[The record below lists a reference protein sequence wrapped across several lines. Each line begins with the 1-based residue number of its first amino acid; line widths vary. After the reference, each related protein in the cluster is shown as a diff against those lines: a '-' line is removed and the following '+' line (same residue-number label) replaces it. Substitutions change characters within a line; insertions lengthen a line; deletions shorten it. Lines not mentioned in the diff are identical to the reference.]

1 MVKGILGLVAGVLAA
16 IVAANLAFNATANV
30 GTQPVNEPWA
40 QDRMEIV
47 AWNNEEWTAWIV
59 DDIFHQIPENQSRWS
74 QHSNP
79 SLAFTDWEG
88 EMWQAKIEVDDFL
101 LAYRGDWNGPIE
113 RSDAIR
119 YRDWAGNNQLRTA
132 TQLRR

>member
-30 GTQPVNEPWA
+30 GTQPVNEPWV

-47 AWNNEEWTAWIV
+47 AWNNENWTVWIV
-59 DDIFHQIPENQSRWS
+59 GDVFNQLPENEDWWSR
-74 QHSNP
+74 HLNP
-79 SLAFTDWEG
+79 SIAFTDWGG
-88 EMWQAKIEVDDFL
+88 EMWQAKIEGDDFL

-119 YRDWAGNNQLRTA
+119 YRDWAGNNQLRTV

>member
-1 MVKGILGLVAGVLAA
+1 MIKGILGLAAGVLAA
-16 IVAANLAFNATANV
+16 IVAANLAFDATANV
-30 GTQPVNEPWA
+30 GTQPVNVPWV
-40 QDRMEIV
+40 QDRMEII

-59 DDIFHQIPENQSRWS
+59 DDIFHQIPENQNRWS

-79 SLAFTDWEG
+79 SLAFTDWGG
-88 EMWQAKIEVDDFL
+88 EMWQAKIEGDDFL

-119 YRDWAGNNQLRTA
+119 YRDWAGNNQLRTV

>member
-1 MVKGILGLVAGVLAA
+1 MVKGILGLVAGVFAA

-47 AWNNEEWTAWIV
+47 AWNNEKWTAWIV
-59 DDIFHQIPENQSRWS
+59 GDAFYQLPENEGKWS

-79 SLAFTDWEG
+79 SIAFTDWGG
-88 EMWQAKIEVDDFL
+88 EMWQAKIEGDDFL

-119 YRDWAGNNQLRTA
+119 YRDWTGNNQLRTI

>member
-1 MVKGILGLVAGVLAA
+1 MVKGILALVAGVVAA

-30 GTQPVNEPWA
+30 GTQPVNEPWV
-40 QDRMEIV
+40 QDRMEII
-47 AWNNEEWTAWIV
+47 AWNNEKWTAWIV
-59 DDIFHQIPENQSRWS
+59 GDVFNQLPENKGKWS

-79 SLAFTDWEG
+79 SIAFTDWGG
-88 EMWQAKIEVDDFL
+88 EMWQAKIDGEEFL

-119 YRDWAGNNQLRTA
+119 YRDWAGNNQLRTV

>member
-47 AWNNEEWTAWIV
+47 AWNNEKWTAWV
-59 DDIFHQIPENQSRWS
+59 VGDVFNQLPENKGRWS
-74 QHSNP
+74 RHLNP
-79 SLAFTDWEG
+79 SVAFTDWEG
-88 EMWQAKIEVDDFL
+88 EMWQAKIDGDDFL

-119 YRDWAGNNQLRTA
+119 YRDWAGNNQLRTV